1 MQGVGAGVLGPVH
14 SRLCSETLSLKRE
27 RKKGEGGE
35 GRRRGGEEAKEG
47 RNTCGDVGIELV
59 TVAVNLDEYLHCPR
73 C

>member
-1 MQGVGAGVLGPVH
+1 M
-14 SRLCSETLSLKRE
+14 KRE

>member
-1 MQGVGAGVLGPVH
+1 M
-14 SRLCSETLSLKRE
+14 KRE
-27 RKKGEGGE
+27 RTK
-35 GRRRGGEEAKEG
+35 RRGRGGEEKGEEGKEG